1 MVRAWN
7 FCQEHGQE
15 ECSQCGCDYR
25 LENNHTSDLYEIL
38 DDLLLD
44 RDFDLDKR
52 MSRHAYN
59 RGAIP
64 ANPGST
70 VYKCRTHS
78 AKNCWVCFDW
88 VAIVRQEVALLQPR
102 KGG

>member
-1 MVRAWN
+1 
-7 FCQEHGQE
+7 
-15 ECSQCGCDYR
+15 
-25 LENNHTSDLYEIL
+25 
-38 DDLLLD
+38 
-44 RDFDLDKR
+44 
-52 MSRHAYN
+52 
-59 RGAIP
+59 
-64 ANPGST
+64 